1 MEMCMCNKMKTS
13 LTPPFMKTRQKNLV
27 TTFLLLEKF
36 YPKFIK
42 SETNFVTLYSG
53 CVRLTKTR
61 ASLHYNTDKCGRS
74 YEAGCNI
81 FASVDAFILKRFLQ
95 LQFK

>member
-1 MEMCMCNKMKTS
+1 MELCMCSKMKDTEVECIF
-13 LTPPFMKTRQKNLV
+13 TPPFMKTRQNLV

-61 ASLHYNTDKCGRS
+61 ASLHYM
-74 YEAGCNI
+74 
-81 FASVDAFILKRFLQ
+81 
-95 LQFK
+95 

>member
-1 MEMCMCNKMKTS
+1 MYSHSSIHENKT
-13 LTPPFMKTRQKNLV
+13 KNLV

-36 YPKFIK
+36 YPKVIK
-42 SETNFVTLYSG
+42 SETNFVRLYSG

-74 YEAGCNI
+74 YEAGSNI
-81 FASVDAFILKRFLQ
+81 
-95 LQFK
+95 

>member
-1 MEMCMCNKMKTS
+1 MEMCMCSKMKDIFEVECIF
-13 LTPPFMKTRQKNLV
+13 TPSFMKTRQKNLV

-53 CVRLTKTR
+53 CVRLTKTQ
-61 ASLHYNTDKCGRS
+61 ASLHYNMNKCGRS
-74 YEAGCNI
+74 YEALCNI
-81 FASVDAFILKRFLQ
+81 
-95 LQFK
+95 